1 MFDDIVVFDNIV
13 FIFRNRGV
21 SFIVNIVRR
30 IDGGII
36 TPSGLFCDIYIYI
49 LHANSGGI
57 DFEWLVTW
65 SSMY

>member
-49 LHANSGGI
+49 YCMLIRG
-57 DFEWLVTW
+57 V
-65 SSMY
+65 